1 MYTHYIYHIDIV
13 LNTCTFYINYIHMHI
28 HDIKFAL
35 KTCNPLHKYS
45 MQFTALYTYIVQC
58 TIKD

>member
-28 HDIKFAL
+28 HDIKLAL
-35 KTCNPLHKYS
+35 KTCNPLHK
-45 MQFTALYTYIVQC
+45 
-58 TIKD
+58 